1 MKTINQRELRND
13 SSEVMR
19 GVEQGETYVVT
30 RRGVPIAQLAPIRED
45 ADLRLVRPARVRPS
59 YAGMTRVKIDSDSAG
74 TLLDLRGDR

>member
-13 SSEVMR
+13 SAEVMR

-45 ADLRLVRPARVRPS
+45 ADLRLVRPARQRPKYS
-59 YAGMTRVKIDSDSAG
+59 AMTRAQMEADSSDVLS
-74 TLLDLRGDR
+74 DLRGDR